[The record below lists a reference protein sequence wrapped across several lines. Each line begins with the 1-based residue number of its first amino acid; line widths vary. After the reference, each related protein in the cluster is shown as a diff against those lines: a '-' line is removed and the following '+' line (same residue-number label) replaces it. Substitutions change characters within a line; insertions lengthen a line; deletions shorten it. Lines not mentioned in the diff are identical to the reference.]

1 MVTTVSTVALFGIDG
16 YEVNVE
22 CNCEKGI
29 PEIAV
34 IGLPDTS
41 VKESVDRIR
50 SAAENNSLQF
60 VRCRTTI
67 NLAPADKK
75 NTGAYFDL
83 PILLSI
89 LKHNELL
96 NAFTDDAC
104 FVGEL
109 SLNGDV
115 RPVDGALAMCLT
127 ARGAGKKRIF
137 LPEKNA
143 PEASY
148 VDGIEVYGIKSL
160 AELLEHL
167 TGKLVKEPCKKESV
181 SPDSFKPEVDF
192 SEIKGQAIA
201 KRAMEI
207 AAVGAHNILLIGPPG
222 AGKSM
227 LSKALAG
234 ILPDLTFEEMIE
246 TTNIHSISG
255 ILPEN
260 THLVTR
266 RPVRSPHHTV
276 SHIGIVGGGIT
287 PNPGEVTL
295 AHNGVLFLDELPE
308 FEKKTLEV
316 LRQPI
321 EDGKISITRTGYKLT
336 YPSRFMLVAAM
347 NPCPCGY
354 FGSTQKL
361 CTCKPGQIHRYV
373 SKISGPL
380 LDRIDI
386 QIEVPAISFDQ
397 MNDGKV
403 PESSAVVKARVNEAR
418 AFRRARLEKLG
429 LDFYSTDADKKEL
442 CNFSPESDAVL
453 KKAFDNL
460 SLSAR
465 GYTRIVSVARTIA
478 DLEKSDEVLP
488 GHIYEAL
495 RLRQLDR
502 KYFENF

>member
-1 MVTTVSTVALFGIDG
+1 MVTTVSTAALFGLDG
-16 YEVNVE
+16 FEVNVE

-41 VKESVDRIR
+41 VRESVDRIR
-50 SAAENNSLQF
+50 SAAENNALPF
-60 VRCRTTI
+60 IRCRTTI

-75 NTGAYFDL
+75 KTGAYFDL

-89 LKHNELL
+89 LKHNELQ

-109 SLNGDV
+109 SLKGEI
-115 RPVDGALAMCLT
+115 RRVDGALAMCLT
-127 ARGAGKKRIF
+127 ARNAGKKRIF
-137 LPEKNA
+137 LPFENA
-143 PEASY
+143 PEASF
-148 VDGIEVYGIKSL
+148 VDGVEVYGMRTL
-160 AELLEHL
+160 RELLDHL
-167 TGKLVKEPCKKESV
+167 TGKEVKLPVQRERLDNSAFV
-181 SPDSFKPEVDF
+181 PEIDF
-192 SEIKGQAIA
+192 SEIKGQEYA

-246 TTNIHSISG
+246 TTNIHSVSG
-255 ILPEN
+255 VLPEN
-260 THLVTR
+260 THLITR

-276 SHIGIVGGGIT
+276 SHIGIVGGGVT

-316 LRQPI
+316 LRQPL
-321 EDGKISITRTGYKLT
+321 EDGKITVTRAGYKLT

-354 FGSTQKL
+354 FGSSQKL
-361 CTCKPGQIHRYV
+361 CTCRAGQIHKYV

-386 QIEVPAISFDQ
+386 QIEVPAIKFDE
-397 MNDGKV
+397 MNDGEK

-418 AFRRARLEKLG
+418 EFRRARLERLG
-429 LDFYSTDADKKEL
+429 LDFYSRDADKKEF
-442 CNFSPESDAVL
+442 CNFTPEADVAL
-453 KKAFDNL
+453 KKAFDTL
-460 SLSAR
+460 VLSAR
-465 GYTRIVSVARTIA
+465 GYTRTVSVARTIA
-478 DLEKSDEVLP
+478 DREKSDEVMP
-488 GHIYEAL
+488 YHVYEAL

-502 KYFENF
+502 KYFENS